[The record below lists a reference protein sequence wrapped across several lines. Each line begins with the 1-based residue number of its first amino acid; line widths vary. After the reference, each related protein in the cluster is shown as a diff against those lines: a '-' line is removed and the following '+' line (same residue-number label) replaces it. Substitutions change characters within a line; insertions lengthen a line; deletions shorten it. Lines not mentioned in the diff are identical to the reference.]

1 VNPYG
6 ESKLFLER
14 VLRWYGECRGL
25 EWVALRYFNAAG
37 ADPDGE
43 VGEAHEP
50 ETHLVPLAIEAATG
64 QRPCFNIFGTDY
76 DTPDGTA
83 VRDLIHVS
91 DLADAHVRSLAHLST
106 GGPSGAFNVGTG
118 TGHSVGEILTML
130 ERFAGR
136 SLISVAA
143 PRRPGDPP
151 VLIADPRR
159 AQAVLGWQPRLSDL
173 ETILSTA
180 WNWHAVASERRAA

>member
-1 VNPYG
+1 
-6 ESKLFLER
+6 
-14 VLRWYGECRGL
+14 
-25 EWVALRYFNAAG
+25 
-37 ADPDGE
+37 
-43 VGEAHEP
+43 
-50 ETHLVPLAIEAATG
+50 
-64 QRPCFNIFGTDY
+64 
-76 DTPDGTA
+76 
-83 VRDLIHVS
+83 
-91 DLADAHVRSLAHLST
+91 LADAHVRSLAHLST

-151 VLIADPRR
+151 ILIADPRR